1 MFQLILVYLQLLWA
15 ILFINTDTKLVKN
28 ALVRQWKCGF
38 IQIAQSNF
46 QICATFFLKMLEIP

>member
-38 IQIAQSNF
+38 DFLS
-46 QICATFFLKMLEIP
+46 FFYSDCSK